1 VGIAVLEVQEVMG
14 CHARGFLQEKKA
26 GRANRDTFASLRAEP
41 IACALEDSAT
51 QRPMWFDA
59 RALLLLL
66 PGTRESGIAKRC
78 YSRREM
84 GRVYLLRR
92 RPPASLSLRG
102 Q

>member
-1 VGIAVLEVQEVMG
+1 MLVDFCRKRKQGAQIETRSPRCV
-14 CHARGFLQEKKA
+14 
-26 GRANRDTFASLRAEP
+26 P